1 MTYDRIRFRKRFQKG
16 GRYMFEIRN
25 LSLSFAGRQLLEPTD
40 LIFERG
46 KVYTIYG
53 KSGVGKSS
61 LLNKIGLISATDPS
75 VSYFFDGKE
84 IDTENK
90 KSASAFIAE
99 EVAFVFQGQNLINDL
114 TVFENL
120 RLALNF
126 YGLNPDEIE
135 SKIDTVLADLEISSL
150 KHAYPED
157 LSGGEEQ
164 RVTIARALVTEKT
177 LILADEPTSSL
188 DKENRE
194 KVSSLLIDL
203 AHKYHKIVLI
213 VSHDEAMIARGD
225 VQLHFK
231 DHQLVGNCLI
241 LNSDEGIKDSK
252 KWTSYLSS
260 SHTKLS
266 VLKHRR
272 PFLPRLLAFFIAF
285 VVAIAVTSI
294 NFQSLFADK
303 YHQLVNNS
311 LENGFLVIN
320 DSLHLQTTKVL
331 DDFLSFDKDEIASIS
346 TSQNIQTIKPYIEF
360 LSLGM
365 TFDNSKDYSQLQKNF
380 QPTLTIDGQTRSLT
394 RNFSI
399 QPLYQTNTTQR
410 QIEYFDRSNEKG
422 IYLSEQFISDEKLP
436 NIVSGSTVTLT
447 FYIPIS
453 LYESSMEKEGNV
465 LKGDGDLFVKV
476 DKTYPVLGI
485 VKKSYPFEY
494 SPHGNTLFMNIAEME
509 ELQNEAIQ
517 QHPMTKMALD
527 GFPLKSWM
535 PSAIHVLLKDSSAI
549 PEELSR
555 IRAISSQITILSS
568 YENYE
573 EFNKGLTYI
582 RQFLMLLS
590 LVLLILVIAVL
601 SFVFF
606 LLNRP
611 RRFEVGILKSLG
623 YSTQNIVWLF
633 LKELIG
639 YGKTISILAS
649 CLLVILSILAI
660 QVLKLEV
667 SDVFQFYLTSVFTLI
682 GLSVSV
688 LIISG
693 LLPIYT
699 TCRQTVVDTIRKNG

>member
-1 MTYDRIRFRKRFQKG
+1 
-16 GRYMFEIRN
+16 MFEIRN
-25 LSLSFAGRQLLEPTD
+25 LSLSFAGRRLLEPTD

-61 LLNKIGLISATDPS
+61 LLNKIGLLSATDPS

-84 IDTENK
+84 IDIENK
-90 KSASAFIAE
+90 KSVSVFIAE
-99 EVAFVFQGQNLINDL
+99 EVAFVFQGRNLINDL

-126 YGLNPDEIE
+126 YDLSPDEIE
-135 SKIDTVLADLEISSL
+135 SKIDTVLADLQISSL

-164 RVTIARALVTEKT
+164 RVAIARALVTGKT

-194 KVSSLLIDL
+194 KISALLIDL

-213 VSHDEAMIARGD
+213 VSHDEAMIAIGD

-231 DHQLVGNCLI
+231 DHKLVGNCLI

-252 KWTSYLSS
+252 KWSSCLSS

-272 PFLPRLLAFFIAF
+272 SFLPRLLAFFISL

-331 DDFLSFDKDEIASIS
+331 DDFLSFDKEEITSIS
-346 TSQNIQTIKPYIEF
+346 TSQNIQTVNPYIEF

-436 NIVSGSTVTLT
+436 NIVSGTTVTLT

-453 LYESSMEKEGNV
+453 LYESSIEKEGNI
-465 LKGDGDLFVKV
+465 LKGDGGLFVKV

-494 SPHGNTLFMNIAEME
+494 SPYGNTLFMNIAEME

-535 PSAIHVLLKDSSAI
+535 PSAIHVLLKDSGAI

-649 CLLVILSILAI
+649 CLLVILSILAM
-660 QVLKLEV
+660 QVLKLEI
-667 SDVFQFYLTSVFTLI
+667 SDVFKFYLTSVFTLI

>member
-1 MTYDRIRFRKRFQKG
+1 
-16 GRYMFEIRN
+16 MFEIRN
-25 LSLSFAGRQLLEPTD
+25 LSLSFAGRRLLEPTD

-61 LLNKIGLISATDPS
+61 LLNKIGLLSATDPS

-84 IDTENK
+84 IDIENK
-90 KSASAFIAE
+90 KSVSVFIAE
-99 EVAFVFQGQNLINDL
+99 EVAFVFQGRNLINDL

-126 YGLNPDEIE
+126 YDLSPNEIE
-135 SKIDTVLADLEISSL
+135 SKIDTVLADLQISSL

-164 RVTIARALVTEKT
+164 RVAIARALVTGKT

-194 KVSSLLIDL
+194 KVSALLIDL

-213 VSHDEAMIARGD
+213 VSHDEAMIAIGD

-231 DHQLVGNCLI
+231 DHKLVGNCLI

-252 KWTSYLSS
+252 KWSSCLSS

-272 PFLPRLLAFFIAF
+272 PFLPRLLAFFIAL

-331 DDFLSFDKDEIASIS
+331 DDFLSFDKEEITSIS
-346 TSQNIQTIKPYIEF
+346 TSQNIQTVKPYMEF

-436 NIVSGSTVTLT
+436 NIVSGTTVTLT

-453 LYESSMEKEGNV
+453 LYESSIEKEGNI

-494 SPHGNTLFMNIAEME
+494 SPYGNTLFMNIAEME

-535 PSAIHVLLKDSSAI
+535 PSAIHVLLKDSGAI

-649 CLLVILSILAI
+649 CLLVILSILAM
-660 QVLKLEV
+660 QVLKLEI
-667 SDVFQFYLTSVFTLI
+667 SDVFKFYLTSVFTLI

>member
-1 MTYDRIRFRKRFQKG
+1 
-16 GRYMFEIRN
+16 MFEIRN
-25 LSLSFAGRQLLEPTD
+25 LSLSFAGRRLLEPTD

-61 LLNKIGLISATDPS
+61 LLNKIGLLSATDPS

-84 IDTENK
+84 IDIENK
-90 KSASAFIAE
+90 KSVSVFIAE
-99 EVAFVFQGQNLINDL
+99 EVAFVFQGRNLINDL

-126 YGLNPDEIE
+126 YDLSPDEIE
-135 SKIDTVLADLEISSL
+135 SKIDTVLADLQISSL

-164 RVTIARALVTEKT
+164 RVAIARALVIGKT

-194 KVSSLLIDL
+194 KVSALLIDL

-213 VSHDEAMIARGD
+213 VSHDEAMIAIGD

-231 DHQLVGNCLI
+231 DHKLVGNCLI

-252 KWTSYLSS
+252 KWSSCLSS

-272 PFLPRLLAFFIAF
+272 PFLPRLLAFFISL

-331 DDFLSFDKDEIASIS
+331 DDFLSFDKEEITSIS
-346 TSQNIQTIKPYIEF
+346 TSQNIQTVNPYIEF

-436 NIVSGSTVTLT
+436 NIVSGTTVTLT

-453 LYESSMEKEGNV
+453 LYESSIEKEGNI

-494 SPHGNTLFMNIAEME
+494 SPYGNTLFMNIAEME

-535 PSAIHVLLKDSSAI
+535 PSAIHVLLKDSGAI

-582 RQFLMLLS
+582 RQFLMLY
-590 LVLLILVIAVL
+590 
-601 SFVFF
+601 
-606 LLNRP
+606 P
-611 RRFEVGILKSLG
+611 
-623 YSTQNIVWLF
+623 
-633 LKELIG
+633 
-639 YGKTISILAS
+639 
-649 CLLVILSILAI
+649 
-660 QVLKLEV
+660 
-667 SDVFQFYLTSVFTLI
+667 
-682 GLSVSV
+682 
-688 LIISG
+688 
-693 LLPIYT
+693 
-699 TCRQTVVDTIRKNG
+699 

>member
-1 MTYDRIRFRKRFQKG
+1 
-16 GRYMFEIRN
+16 MFEIRN
-25 LSLSFAGRQLLEPTD
+25 LSLSFAGRRLLEPTD

-61 LLNKIGLISATDPS
+61 LLNKIGLLSATDPS

-84 IDTENK
+84 IDIENK
-90 KSASAFIAE
+90 KSVSVFIAE
-99 EVAFVFQGQNLINDL
+99 EVAFVFQGRNLINDL

-126 YGLNPDEIE
+126 YDLSPDGIE
-135 SKIDTVLADLEISSL
+135 SKIDTVLADLQISSL

-164 RVTIARALVTEKT
+164 RVAIARALVTGKT

-194 KVSSLLIDL
+194 KVSALLIDL

-213 VSHDEAMIARGD
+213 VSHDEAMIAIGD

-231 DHQLVGNCLI
+231 DHKLVGNCLI

-252 KWTSYLSS
+252 KWFSCLSS

-272 PFLPRLLAFFIAF
+272 PFLPRLLAFFIAL

-331 DDFLSFDKDEIASIS
+331 DDFLSFDKEEITSIS
-346 TSQNIQTIKPYIEF
+346 TSQNIQTVKPYMEF

-380 QPTLTIDGQTRSLT
+380 QPTLTIDGQTRNLT

-436 NIVSGSTVTLT
+436 NIVSGTTVTLT

-453 LYESSMEKEGNV
+453 LYESSIEKEGNI

-494 SPHGNTLFMNIAEME
+494 SPYGNTLFMNIAEME

-535 PSAIHVLLKDSSAI
+535 PSAIHVLLKDSGAI

-649 CLLVILSILAI
+649 CLLVILSILAM
-660 QVLKLEV
+660 QVLKLEI
-667 SDVFQFYLTSVFTLI
+667 SDVFKFYLTSVFTLI

>member
-1 MTYDRIRFRKRFQKG
+1 
-16 GRYMFEIRN
+16 MFEIRN
-25 LSLSFAGRQLLEPTD
+25 LSLSFAGRRLLEPTD

-61 LLNKIGLISATDPS
+61 LLNKIGLLSATDPS

-84 IDTENK
+84 IDIENK
-90 KSASAFIAE
+90 KSVSVFIAE
-99 EVAFVFQGQNLINDL
+99 EVAFVFQGRNLINDL

-126 YGLNPDEIE
+126 YDLSPDEIE
-135 SKIDTVLADLEISSL
+135 SKIDTVLADLQISSL

-164 RVTIARALVTEKT
+164 RVAIARALVTGKT

-194 KVSSLLIDL
+194 KISALLIDL

-213 VSHDEAMIARGD
+213 VSHDEAMIAIGD

-231 DHQLVGNCLI
+231 DHKLVGNCLI

-252 KWTSYLSS
+252 KWSSCLSS

-272 PFLPRLLAFFIAF
+272 PFLPRLLAFFISL

-331 DDFLSFDKDEIASIS
+331 DDFLSFDKEEITSIS
-346 TSQNIQTIKPYIEF
+346 TSQNIQTVNPYIEF

-436 NIVSGSTVTLT
+436 NIVSGTTVTLT

-453 LYESSMEKEGNV
+453 LYESSIEKEGNI
-465 LKGDGDLFVKV
+465 LKGDGGLFVKV

-494 SPHGNTLFMNIAEME
+494 SPYGNTLFMNIAEME

-535 PSAIHVLLKDSSAI
+535 PSAIHVLLKDSGAI
-549 PEELSR
+549 PAELSR

-649 CLLVILSILAI
+649 CLLVILSILAM
-660 QVLKLEV
+660 QVLKLEI
-667 SDVFQFYLTSVFTLI
+667 SDVFKFYLTSVFTLI

>member
-1 MTYDRIRFRKRFQKG
+1 
-16 GRYMFEIRN
+16 MFEIRN
-25 LSLSFAGRQLLEPTD
+25 LSLSFAGRRLLEPTD

-61 LLNKIGLISATDPS
+61 LLNKIGLLSATDPS

-84 IDTENK
+84 IDIENK
-90 KSASAFIAE
+90 KSVSVFIAE
-99 EVAFVFQGQNLINDL
+99 EVAFVFQGRNLINDL

-126 YGLNPDEIE
+126 YDLSPDEIE
-135 SKIDTVLADLEISSL
+135 SKIDTVLADLQISSL

-164 RVTIARALVTEKT
+164 RVAIARALVTGKT

-194 KVSSLLIDL
+194 KVSALLIDL

-213 VSHDEAMIARGD
+213 VSHDEAMIAIGD

-231 DHQLVGNCLI
+231 DHKLVGNCLI

-252 KWTSYLSS
+252 KWSSCLSS

-272 PFLPRLLAFFIAF
+272 PFLPRLLAFFISL

-331 DDFLSFDKDEIASIS
+331 DDFLSFDKEEITSIS
-346 TSQNIQTIKPYIEF
+346 TSQNIQTVNPYIEF

-436 NIVSGSTVTLT
+436 NIVSGTTVTLT

-453 LYESSMEKEGNV
+453 LYESSIEKEGNI

-494 SPHGNTLFMNIAEME
+494 SPYGNTLFMNIAEME

-535 PSAIHVLLKDSSAI
+535 PSAIHVLLKDSGAI

-639 YGKTISILAS
+639 YGKIISILAS
-649 CLLVILSILAI
+649 CLLVILSILAM
-660 QVLKLEV
+660 QVLKLEI
-667 SDVFQFYLTSVFTLI
+667 SDVFKFYLTSVFTLI

-699 TCRQTVVDTIRKNG
+699 TCRQTVVDTIRKNE

>member
-1 MTYDRIRFRKRFQKG
+1 
-16 GRYMFEIRN
+16 MFEIRN
-25 LSLSFAGRQLLEPTD
+25 LSLSFAGRRLLEPTD

-61 LLNKIGLISATDPS
+61 LLNKIGLLSATDPS

-84 IDTENK
+84 IDIENK
-90 KSASAFIAE
+90 KSVSVFIAE
-99 EVAFVFQGQNLINDL
+99 EVAFVFQGRNLINDL
-114 TVFENL
+114 TIFENL

-126 YGLNPDEIE
+126 YDLSPDEIE
-135 SKIDTVLADLEISSL
+135 SKIDTVLADLQISSL

-164 RVTIARALVTEKT
+164 RVAIARALVTGKT

-194 KVSSLLIDL
+194 KVSALLIDL

-213 VSHDEAMIARGD
+213 VSHDEAMIAIGD

-231 DHQLVGNCLI
+231 DHKLVGNCLI

-252 KWTSYLSS
+252 KWSSCLSS

-272 PFLPRLLAFFIAF
+272 PFLPRLLAFFISL

-331 DDFLSFDKDEIASIS
+331 DDFLSFDKEEITSIS
-346 TSQNIQTIKPYIEF
+346 TSQNIQTVNPYIEF

-436 NIVSGSTVTLT
+436 NIVSGTTVTLT

-453 LYESSMEKEGNV
+453 LYESSIEKEGNI

-494 SPHGNTLFMNIAEME
+494 SPYGNTLFMNIAEME

-535 PSAIHVLLKDSSAI
+535 PSAIHVLLKDSGAI

-555 IRAISSQITILSS
+555 IRAISSQINILSS

-649 CLLVILSILAI
+649 CLLVILSILAM
-660 QVLKLEV
+660 QVLKLEI
-667 SDVFQFYLTSVFTLI
+667 SDVFKFYLTSVFTLI

>member
-1 MTYDRIRFRKRFQKG
+1 
-16 GRYMFEIRN
+16 MFEIRN
-25 LSLSFAGRQLLEPTD
+25 LSLSFAGRRLLEPTD

-61 LLNKIGLISATDPS
+61 LLNKIGLLSATDTS

-84 IDTENK
+84 IDIENK
-90 KSASAFIAE
+90 KSVSVFIAE
-99 EVAFVFQGQNLINDL
+99 EVAFVFQGRNLIHDL

-126 YGLNPDEIE
+126 YNLSPDEIE
-135 SKIDTVLADLEISSL
+135 SKIDTVLADLQISSL

-164 RVTIARALVTEKT
+164 RVAIARALVTGKT

-194 KVSSLLIDL
+194 KVSALLIDL

-213 VSHDEAMIARGD
+213 VSHDEAMIAIGD

-231 DHQLVGNCLI
+231 DHKLVGNCLI

-252 KWTSYLSS
+252 KWSSCLSS

-272 PFLPRLLAFFIAF
+272 PFLPRLLAFFIAL

-331 DDFLSFDKDEIASIS
+331 DDFLSFDKEEITSIS
-346 TSQNIQTIKPYIEF
+346 TSQNIQTVKPYMEF

-436 NIVSGSTVTLT
+436 NIVSGTTVTLT

-453 LYESSMEKEGNV
+453 LYESSIEKEGNI

-494 SPHGNTLFMNIAEME
+494 SPYGNTLFMNIAEME

-535 PSAIHVLLKDSSAI
+535 PSAIHVLLKDSGAI

-649 CLLVILSILAI
+649 CLLVILSILAM
-660 QVLKLEV
+660 QVLKLEI
-667 SDVFQFYLTSVFTLI
+667 SDVFKFYLTSVFTLI

>member
-1 MTYDRIRFRKRFQKG
+1 
-16 GRYMFEIRN
+16 MFEIRN
-25 LSLSFAGRQLLEPTD
+25 LSLSFAGRRLLEPTD

-61 LLNKIGLISATDPS
+61 LLNKIGLLSATDPS

-84 IDTENK
+84 IDIENK
-90 KSASAFIAE
+90 KLVSVFIAE
-99 EVAFVFQGQNLINDL
+99 EVAFVFQGRNLINDL

-126 YGLNPDEIE
+126 YDLSPDEIE
-135 SKIDTVLADLEISSL
+135 SKIDTVLADLQISSL

-164 RVTIARALVTEKT
+164 RVAIARALVTGKT

-194 KVSSLLIDL
+194 KVSALLIDL

-213 VSHDEAMIARGD
+213 VSHDEAMIAIGD

-231 DHQLVGNCLI
+231 DHKLVGNCLI

-252 KWTSYLSS
+252 KWSSCLSS

-272 PFLPRLLAFFIAF
+272 PFLPRLLAFFISL

-331 DDFLSFDKDEIASIS
+331 DDFLSFDKEEITSIS
-346 TSQNIQTIKPYIEF
+346 TSQNIQTVNPYIEF

-436 NIVSGSTVTLT
+436 NIVSGTTVTLT

-453 LYESSMEKEGNV
+453 LYESSIEKEGNI

-494 SPHGNTLFMNIAEME
+494 SPYGNTLFMNIAEME

-535 PSAIHVLLKDSSAI
+535 PSAIHVLLKDSGAI

-649 CLLVILSILAI
+649 CLLVILSILAM
-660 QVLKLEV
+660 QVLKLEI
-667 SDVFQFYLTSVFTLI
+667 SDVFKFYLTSVFTLI

>member
-1 MTYDRIRFRKRFQKG
+1 
-16 GRYMFEIRN
+16 MFEIRN
-25 LSLSFAGRQLLEPTD
+25 LSLSFAGRRLLEPTD

-53 KSGVGKSS
+53 KSGVGKSF
-61 LLNKIGLISATDPS
+61 LLNKIGLLSATDPS

-84 IDTENK
+84 IDIENK
-90 KSASAFIAE
+90 KSVSVFIAE
-99 EVAFVFQGQNLINDL
+99 EVAFVFQGRNLINDL

-126 YGLNPDEIE
+126 YDLSPDEIE
-135 SKIDTVLADLEISSL
+135 SKIDTVLADLQISSL

-164 RVTIARALVTEKT
+164 RVAIARALVTGKT

-194 KVSSLLIDL
+194 KVSALLIDL

-213 VSHDEAMIARGD
+213 VSHDEAMIAIGD

-231 DHQLVGNCLI
+231 DHKLVGNCLI

-252 KWTSYLSS
+252 KWSSCLSP

-272 PFLPRLLAFFIAF
+272 PFLPRLLAFFISL

-331 DDFLSFDKDEIASIS
+331 DDFLSFDKEEITSIS
-346 TSQNIQTIKPYIEF
+346 TSQNIQTVNPYIEF

-436 NIVSGSTVTLT
+436 NIVSGTTVTLT

-453 LYESSMEKEGNV
+453 LYESSIEKEGNI

-494 SPHGNTLFMNIAEME
+494 SPYGNTLFMNIAEME

-535 PSAIHVLLKDSSAI
+535 PSAIHVLLKDSGAI

-649 CLLVILSILAI
+649 CLLVILSILAM
-660 QVLKLEV
+660 QVLKLEI
-667 SDVFQFYLTSVFTLI
+667 SDVFKFYLTSVFTLI

>member
-1 MTYDRIRFRKRFQKG
+1 
-16 GRYMFEIRN
+16 MFEIRN
-25 LSLSFAGRQLLEPTD
+25 LSLSFAGRRLLEPTD

-61 LLNKIGLISATDPS
+61 LLNKIGLLSATDPS

-84 IDTENK
+84 IDIENK
-90 KSASAFIAE
+90 KSVSVFIAE
-99 EVAFVFQGQNLINDL
+99 EVAFVFQGRNLINDL

-126 YGLNPDEIE
+126 YGLSPDEIE
-135 SKIDTVLADLEISSL
+135 SKIDTVLADLQISSL

-164 RVTIARALVTEKT
+164 RVTIARALVTGKT

-194 KVSSLLIDL
+194 KVSALLIDL

-213 VSHDEAMIARGD
+213 VSYDEAMIAIGD

-231 DHQLVGNCLI
+231 DHKLVGNCLI

-252 KWTSYLSS
+252 KWSSCLSS

-272 PFLPRLLAFFIAF
+272 PFLPRLLAFFIAL

-331 DDFLSFDKDEIASIS
+331 DDFLSFDKEEITSIS
-346 TSQNIQTIKPYIEF
+346 ISQNIQTVKPYMEF

-410 QIEYFDRSNEKG
+410 QIEYFDRSSEKG
-422 IYLSEQFISDEKLP
+422 IYLSEQFISDEKFP
-436 NIVSGSTVTLT
+436 NIVSGTTVTLT

-453 LYESSMEKEGNV
+453 LYESSIEKEGNI

-494 SPHGNTLFMNIAEME
+494 SPYGNTLFMNIAEME

-517 QHPMTKMALD
+517 HHPMTKMALD
-527 GFPLKSWM
+527 GFPLKSWI
-535 PSAIHVLLKDSSAI
+535 PSAIHVLLKDSGAI

-649 CLLVILSILAI
+649 CLLVILSILAM
-660 QVLKLEV
+660 QVLKLEI
-667 SDVFQFYLTSVFTLI
+667 SDVFKFYLTSVFTLI

>member
-1 MTYDRIRFRKRFQKG
+1 MTYNRIKQRKRFQKG

-25 LSLSFAGRQLLEPTD
+25 LSLSFAGRRLLEPTD

-61 LLNKIGLISATDPS
+61 LLNKIGLLSATDPS

-84 IDTENK
+84 IDIENK
-90 KSASAFIAE
+90 KSVSVFIAE
-99 EVAFVFQGQNLINDL
+99 EVAFVFQGRNLIHDL

-126 YGLNPDEIE
+126 YNLSPDEIE
-135 SKIDTVLADLEISSL
+135 SKIDTVLADLQISSL

-164 RVTIARALVTEKT
+164 RVAIARALVTGKT

-194 KVSSLLIDL
+194 KVSALLIDL

-213 VSHDEAMIARGD
+213 VSHDEAMIAIGD

-231 DHQLVGNCLI
+231 DHKLVGNCLI

-252 KWTSYLSS
+252 KWSSCLSS

-272 PFLPRLLAFFIAF
+272 SFLPRLLAFFIAL

-331 DDFLSFDKDEIASIS
+331 DDFLSFDKEEITSIS
-346 TSQNIQTIKPYIEF
+346 TSQNIQTVKPYMEF

-436 NIVSGSTVTLT
+436 NIVSGTTVTLT

-453 LYESSMEKEGNV
+453 LYESSIEKEGNV

-494 SPHGNTLFMNIAEME
+494 SPYGNTLFMNIAEME

-517 QHPMTKMALD
+517 QHPMTKMVLD
-527 GFPLKSWM
+527 SFPLKSWM
-535 PSAIHVLLKDSSAI
+535 PSAIHVLLKDSGAI

-649 CLLVILSILAI
+649 CLLVILSILAM
-660 QVLKLEV
+660 QVLKLEI
-667 SDVFQFYLTSVFTLI
+667 SDVFKFYLTSVFTLI
-682 GLSVSV
+682 GLSVTV

-699 TCRQTVVDTIRKNG
+699 TCRQTVVDTIRKTG

>member
-1 MTYDRIRFRKRFQKG
+1 
-16 GRYMFEIRN
+16 MFEIRN
-25 LSLSFAGRQLLEPTD
+25 LSLSFASRRLLEPTD

-61 LLNKIGLISATDPS
+61 LLNKIGLLSATDPS

-84 IDTENK
+84 IDIENK
-90 KSASAFIAE
+90 KSVSVFIAE
-99 EVAFVFQGQNLINDL
+99 EVAFVFQGRNLINDL

-126 YGLNPDEIE
+126 YDLSPDEIE
-135 SKIDTVLADLEISSL
+135 SKIATVLADLQISSL

-164 RVTIARALVTEKT
+164 RVAIARALVTGKS

-194 KVSSLLIDL
+194 KVSALLIDL

-213 VSHDEAMIARGD
+213 VSHDEAMIAIGD

-231 DHQLVGNCLI
+231 DHKLVGNCLI

-252 KWTSYLSS
+252 KWSSCLSS

-272 PFLPRLLAFFIAF
+272 PFLPRLLAFFISL

-331 DDFLSFDKDEIASIS
+331 DDFLSFDKEEITSIS
-346 TSQNIQTIKPYIEF
+346 TSQNIQTVKPYMEF

-436 NIVSGSTVTLT
+436 NIVSGTTVTLT

-453 LYESSMEKEGNV
+453 LYESSIEKEGNI

-494 SPHGNTLFMNIAEME
+494 SPYGNTLFMNIAEME

-535 PSAIHVLLKDSSAI
+535 PSAIHVLLKDSGAI

-649 CLLVILSILAI
+649 CLLVILSILAM
-660 QVLKLEV
+660 QVLKLEI
-667 SDVFQFYLTSVFTLI
+667 SDVFKFYLTSVFTLI

>member
-1 MTYDRIRFRKRFQKG
+1 
-16 GRYMFEIRN
+16 MFEIRN
-25 LSLSFAGRQLLEPTD
+25 LSLSFAGRRLLEPTD

-90 KSASAFIAE
+90 KSVSAFIAE

-164 RVTIARALVTEKT
+164 RVAIARALVTEKT

-422 IYLSEQFISDEKLP
+422 IYLSEQFVSDQKLP

-453 LYESSMEKEGNV
+453 LYESSIEKEGNV

>member
-1 MTYDRIRFRKRFQKG
+1 
-16 GRYMFEIRN
+16 MFEIRN
-25 LSLSFAGRQLLEPTD
+25 LSLSFAGRRLLEPTD

-90 KSASAFIAE
+90 KSVSAFIAE

-164 RVTIARALVTEKT
+164 RVAIARALVTEKT

-331 DDFLSFDKDEIASIS
+331 DDFLSFDKEEITSIS

-365 TFDNSKDYSQLQKNF
+365 TFDNSKDYSKLQKNF

-422 IYLSEQFISDEKLP
+422 IYLSEQFVSDQNLP

-453 LYESSMEKEGNV
+453 LYESSIEKEGNV

-494 SPHGNTLFMNIAEME
+494 SPRGNTLFMNIAEME

-517 QHPMTKMALD
+517 QHPITKMALD

>member
-1 MTYDRIRFRKRFQKG
+1 
-16 GRYMFEIRN
+16 MFEIRN
-25 LSLSFAGRQLLEPTD
+25 LSLSFAGRRLLEPTD

-61 LLNKIGLISATDPS
+61 LLNKIGLLSATDPS

-84 IDTENK
+84 IDIENK
-90 KSASAFIAE
+90 KSVSVFIAE
-99 EVAFVFQGQNLINDL
+99 EVAFVFQGRNLINDL

-126 YGLNPDEIE
+126 YSLSPDEIE
-135 SKIDTVLADLEISSL
+135 SKIDTVLADLQISSL

-164 RVTIARALVTEKT
+164 RVAIARALVTEKT

-194 KVSSLLIDL
+194 KVSALLIDL

-213 VSHDEAMIARGD
+213 VSHDEAMIAIGD

-231 DHQLVGNCLI
+231 DHKLVGNCLI

-252 KWTSYLSS
+252 KCSSCLSS

-272 PFLPRLLAFFIAF
+272 PFLPRLLAFFIAL

-331 DDFLSFDKDEIASIS
+331 DDFLSFDKEEITSIS
-346 TSQNIQTIKPYIEF
+346 TSQNIQTVKPYMEF

-436 NIVSGSTVTLT
+436 NIVSGTTVTLT

-453 LYESSMEKEGNV
+453 LYESSIEKEGNI

-494 SPHGNTLFMNIAEME
+494 SPYGNTLFMNIAEME

-535 PSAIHVLLKDSSAI
+535 PSAIHVLLKDSGAI

-649 CLLVILSILAI
+649 CLLVILSILAM
-660 QVLKLEV
+660 QVLKLEI
-667 SDVFQFYLTSVFTLI
+667 SDVFKFYLTSVFTLI

>member
-1 MTYDRIRFRKRFQKG
+1 
-16 GRYMFEIRN
+16 MFEIRN
-25 LSLSFAGRQLLEPTD
+25 LSLSFAGRRLLEPTD

-61 LLNKIGLISATDPS
+61 LLNKIGLLSVTDPS

-84 IDTENK
+84 IDIENK
-90 KSASAFIAE
+90 KSVSVFIAE
-99 EVAFVFQGQNLINDL
+99 EVAFVFQGRNLINDL

-126 YGLNPDEIE
+126 YDLSPNEIE
-135 SKIDTVLADLEISSL
+135 SKIDTVLADLQISSL

-164 RVTIARALVTEKT
+164 RVAIARALVTGKT

-194 KVSSLLIDL
+194 KVSALLIDL

-213 VSHDEAMIARGD
+213 VSNDEAMIAIGD

-231 DHQLVGNCLI
+231 DHKLVGNCLI

-252 KWTSYLSS
+252 KWSSCLSS

-272 PFLPRLLAFFIAF
+272 PFLPRLLSFFIAL
-285 VVAIAVTSI
+285 VVAIAVSFI

-331 DDFLSFDKDEIASIS
+331 DDFLSFDKEEITSIS
-346 TSQNIQTIKPYIEF
+346 TSQNIQTVKPYMEF

-436 NIVSGSTVTLT
+436 NIVSGTTVTLT

-453 LYESSMEKEGNV
+453 LYESSIEKERNI

-485 VKKSYPFEY
+485 VKKVI
-494 SPHGNTLFMNIAEME
+494 HLNI
-509 ELQNEAIQ
+509 
-517 QHPMTKMALD
+517 
-527 GFPLKSWM
+527 PLM
-535 PSAIHVLLKDSSAI
+535 GTP
-549 PEELSR
+549 
-555 IRAISSQITILSS
+555 
-568 YENYE
+568 
-573 EFNKGLTYI
+573 
-582 RQFLMLLS
+582 
-590 LVLLILVIAVL
+590 
-601 SFVFF
+601 
-606 LLNRP
+606 
-611 RRFEVGILKSLG
+611 
-623 YSTQNIVWLF
+623 
-633 LKELIG
+633 
-639 YGKTISILAS
+639 
-649 CLLVILSILAI
+649 
-660 QVLKLEV
+660 
-667 SDVFQFYLTSVFTLI
+667 YL
-682 GLSVSV
+682 
-688 LIISG
+688 
-693 LLPIYT
+693 
-699 TCRQTVVDTIRKNG
+699 

>member
-1 MTYDRIRFRKRFQKG
+1 
-16 GRYMFEIRN
+16 MFEIRN
-25 LSLSFAGRQLLEPTD
+25 LSLSFAGRRLLEPTD

-61 LLNKIGLISATDPS
+61 LLNKIGLLSATDPS

-84 IDTENK
+84 IDIENK
-90 KSASAFIAE
+90 KSVSVFIAE
-99 EVAFVFQGQNLINDL
+99 EVAFVFQGRNLINDL

-126 YGLNPDEIE
+126 YGLSPDEIE
-135 SKIDTVLADLEISSL
+135 SKIDTVLADLQISSL

-164 RVTIARALVTEKT
+164 RVTIARALVTGKT

-194 KVSSLLIDL
+194 KVSALLIDL

-213 VSHDEAMIARGD
+213 VSYDEAMIAIGD

-231 DHQLVGNCLI
+231 DHKLVGNCLI

-252 KWTSYLSS
+252 KWSSCLSS

-272 PFLPRLLAFFIAF
+272 PFLPRLLAFFIAL

-331 DDFLSFDKDEIASIS
+331 DDFLSFDKEEITSIS
-346 TSQNIQTIKPYIEF
+346 TSQNIQTVKPYMEF

-410 QIEYFDRSNEKG
+410 QIEYFDRSSEKG
-422 IYLSEQFISDEKLP
+422 IYLSEQFISDEKFP
-436 NIVSGSTVTLT
+436 NIVSGTTVTLT

-453 LYESSMEKEGNV
+453 LYESSIEKEGNI

-494 SPHGNTLFMNIAEME
+494 SPYGNTLFMNIAEME

-527 GFPLKSWM
+527 GFPLKSWI
-535 PSAIHVLLKDSSAI
+535 PSAIHVLLKDSGAI
-549 PEELSR
+549 PEESSR

-649 CLLVILSILAI
+649 CLLVILSILAM
-660 QVLKLEV
+660 QVLKLEI
-667 SDVFQFYLTSVFTLI
+667 SDVFKFYLTSVFTLI
-682 GLSVSV
+682 GFSVSV

>member
-1 MTYDRIRFRKRFQKG
+1 
-16 GRYMFEIRN
+16 MFEIRN
-25 LSLSFAGRQLLEPTD
+25 LSLSFAGRRLLEPTD

-61 LLNKIGLISATDPS
+61 LLNKIGLLSATDPS

-84 IDTENK
+84 IDIENK
-90 KSASAFIAE
+90 KSVSVFIAE
-99 EVAFVFQGQNLINDL
+99 EVAFVFQGRNLINDL

-126 YGLNPDEIE
+126 YDLSPDEIE
-135 SKIDTVLADLEISSL
+135 SKIDTVLADLQISSL

-164 RVTIARALVTEKT
+164 RVAIARALVTEKT

-194 KVSSLLIDL
+194 KVSALLIDL

-213 VSHDEAMIARGD
+213 VSHDEAMIAIGD

-231 DHQLVGNCLI
+231 DHKLVGNCLI

-252 KWTSYLSS
+252 KWSSCLSS

-272 PFLPRLLAFFIAF
+272 PFLPRLLAFFIAL

-331 DDFLSFDKDEIASIS
+331 DDFLSFDKEEIISIS
-346 TSQNIQTIKPYIEF
+346 TSQNIQTVKPYMEF

-436 NIVSGSTVTLT
+436 NIVSGTTVTLT

-453 LYESSMEKEGNV
+453 LYESSIEKEGNI

-494 SPHGNTLFMNIAEME
+494 SPYGNTLFMNIAEME

-535 PSAIHVLLKDSSAI
+535 PSAIHVLLKDSGAI

-649 CLLVILSILAI
+649 CLLVILSILAM
-660 QVLKLEV
+660 QVLKLEI
-667 SDVFQFYLTSVFTLI
+667 SDVFKFYLTSVFTLI

>member
-1 MTYDRIRFRKRFQKG
+1 
-16 GRYMFEIRN
+16 MFEIRN
-25 LSLSFAGRQLLEPTD
+25 LSLSFAGRRLLEPTD

-61 LLNKIGLISATDPS
+61 LLNKIGLLSATDTS

-84 IDTENK
+84 IDIENK
-90 KSASAFIAE
+90 KSVSVFIAE
-99 EVAFVFQGQNLINDL
+99 EVAFVFQGRNLINDL

-126 YGLNPDEIE
+126 YGLSPDEIE
-135 SKIDTVLADLEISSL
+135 SKIDTVLADLQISSL

-164 RVTIARALVTEKT
+164 RVAIARALVTGKT

-194 KVSSLLIDL
+194 KVSALLIDL

-213 VSHDEAMIARGD
+213 VSHDEAMIAIGD

-231 DHQLVGNCLI
+231 DHKLVGNCLV

-252 KWTSYLSS
+252 KWSSCLSS

-272 PFLPRLLAFFIAF
+272 PFLPRLLAFFIAL

-331 DDFLSFDKDEIASIS
+331 DDFLSFDKEEITSIS
-346 TSQNIQTIKPYIEF
+346 TSQNIQTVKPYMEF

-436 NIVSGSTVTLT
+436 NIVSGTTVTLT

-453 LYESSMEKEGNV
+453 LYESSIEKEGNI

-494 SPHGNTLFMNIAEME
+494 SPYGNTLFMNIAEME

-535 PSAIHVLLKDSSAI
+535 PSAIHVLLKDSGAI

-649 CLLVILSILAI
+649 CLLVILSILAM
-660 QVLKLEV
+660 QVLKLEI
-667 SDVFQFYLTSVFTLI
+667 SDVFKFYLTSVFTLI

>member
-1 MTYDRIRFRKRFQKG
+1 
-16 GRYMFEIRN
+16 MFEIRN
-25 LSLSFAGRQLLEPTD
+25 LSLSFAGRRLLEPTD

-61 LLNKIGLISATDPS
+61 LLNKIGLLSATDPS

-84 IDTENK
+84 IDIENK
-90 KSASAFIAE
+90 KSVSVFIAE
-99 EVAFVFQGQNLINDL
+99 EVAFVFQGRNLINDL

-126 YGLNPDEIE
+126 YGLSPDEIE
-135 SKIDTVLADLEISSL
+135 SKIDTVLADLQISSL

-164 RVTIARALVTEKT
+164 RVAIARALVTEKT

-194 KVSSLLIDL
+194 KVSALLIDL

-213 VSHDEAMIARGD
+213 VSHDEAMIAIGD

-231 DHQLVGNCLI
+231 DHKLVGNCLI

-252 KWTSYLSS
+252 KWSSCLSS

-272 PFLPRLLAFFIAF
+272 PFLPRLLAFFIAL

-320 DSLHLQTTKVL
+320 DSLHLQTTKML
-331 DDFLSFDKDEIASIS
+331 DDFLSFDKEEITSIS
-346 TSQNIQTIKPYIEF
+346 TSQNIQTVKPYMEF

-365 TFDNSKDYSQLQKNF
+365 KFDNSKDYSQLQKNF

-436 NIVSGSTVTLT
+436 NIVSGTTVTLT

-453 LYESSMEKEGNV
+453 LYESSIEKEGNV

-494 SPHGNTLFMNIAEME
+494 SPYGNTLFMNIAEME

-535 PSAIHVLLKDSSAI
+535 PSAIHVLLKDSGAI

-611 RRFEVGILKSLG
+611 RRFEVGILESLG

-649 CLLVILSILAI
+649 CLLVILSILAM
-660 QVLKLEV
+660 QVLKLEI
-667 SDVFQFYLTSVFTLI
+667 SDVFKFYLTSVFTLI

>member
-1 MTYDRIRFRKRFQKG
+1 
-16 GRYMFEIRN
+16 MFEIRN
-25 LSLSFAGRQLLEPTD
+25 LSLSFAGRRLLEPTD

-61 LLNKIGLISATDPS
+61 LLNKIGLLSATDPS

-84 IDTENK
+84 IDIENK
-90 KSASAFIAE
+90 KSVSVFIAE
-99 EVAFVFQGQNLINDL
+99 EVAFVFQGRNLINDL

-126 YGLNPDEIE
+126 YDLSPDEIE
-135 SKIDTVLADLEISSL
+135 SKIDTVLADLQISSL

-164 RVTIARALVTEKT
+164 RVAIARALVTGKT

-194 KVSSLLIDL
+194 KVSALLIDL

-213 VSHDEAMIARGD
+213 VSHDEAMIAIGD

-231 DHQLVGNCLI
+231 DHKLVGNCLI

-252 KWTSYLSS
+252 KWSSCLSS

-272 PFLPRLLAFFIAF
+272 PFLPRLLAFFISL

-331 DDFLSFDKDEIASIS
+331 DDFLSFDKEEITSIS
-346 TSQNIQTIKPYIEF
+346 TSQNIQTVNPYIEF

-436 NIVSGSTVTLT
+436 NIVSGTTVTLT

-453 LYESSMEKEGNV
+453 LYESSIEKEGNI

-494 SPHGNTLFMNIAEME
+494 SPYGNTLFMNIAEME

-535 PSAIHVLLKDSSAI
+535 PSAIHVLLKDSGAI

-623 YSTQNIVWLF
+623 YSTQNIVCLF

-649 CLLVILSILAI
+649 CLLVILSILAM
-660 QVLKLEV
+660 QVLKLEI
-667 SDVFQFYLTSVFTLI
+667 SDVFKFYLTSVFTLI

>member
-1 MTYDRIRFRKRFQKG
+1 
-16 GRYMFEIRN
+16 MFEIRN
-25 LSLSFAGRQLLEPTD
+25 LSLSFAGRRLLEPTD

-61 LLNKIGLISATDPS
+61 LLNKIGLLSATDPS

-84 IDTENK
+84 IDIENK
-90 KSASAFIAE
+90 KSVSVFIAE
-99 EVAFVFQGQNLINDL
+99 EVAFVFQGRNLINDL

-126 YGLNPDEIE
+126 YDLSPDEIE
-135 SKIDTVLADLEISSL
+135 SKIDTVLADLQISSL

-164 RVTIARALVTEKT
+164 RVAIARALVTGKT

-194 KVSSLLIDL
+194 KVSALLIDL

-213 VSHDEAMIARGD
+213 VSHDEAMIAIGD

-231 DHQLVGNCLI
+231 DHKLVGNCLI

-252 KWTSYLSS
+252 KWSSCFSS

-272 PFLPRLLAFFIAF
+272 PFLPRLLAFFIAL

-331 DDFLSFDKDEIASIS
+331 DDFLSFDKEEITSIS
-346 TSQNIQTIKPYIEF
+346 TSQNIQTVKPYMEF

-380 QPTLTIDGQTRSLT
+380 QPTLTIDGQTRNLT

-436 NIVSGSTVTLT
+436 NIVSGTTVTLT

-453 LYESSMEKEGNV
+453 LYESSIEKEGNI

-494 SPHGNTLFMNIAEME
+494 SPYGNTLFMNIAEME

-535 PSAIHVLLKDSSAI
+535 PSAIHVLLKDSGAI

-649 CLLVILSILAI
+649 CLLVILSILAM
-660 QVLKLEV
+660 QVLKLEI
-667 SDVFQFYLTSVFTLI
+667 SDVFKFYLTSVFTLI

>member
-1 MTYDRIRFRKRFQKG
+1 
-16 GRYMFEIRN
+16 MFEIRN
-25 LSLSFAGRQLLEPTD
+25 LSLSFAGRRLLEPTD

-61 LLNKIGLISATDPS
+61 LLNKIGLLSATDPS

-84 IDTENK
+84 IDIENK
-90 KSASAFIAE
+90 KSVSVFIAE
-99 EVAFVFQGQNLINDL
+99 EVAFVFQGRNLINDL

-126 YGLNPDEIE
+126 YDLSPDEIE
-135 SKIDTVLADLEISSL
+135 SKIDTVLADLQISSL

-164 RVTIARALVTEKT
+164 RVAIARALVTGKT

-194 KVSSLLIDL
+194 KVSALLIDL

-213 VSHDEAMIARGD
+213 VSHDEAMIAIGD

-231 DHQLVGNCLI
+231 DHKLVGNCLI

-252 KWTSYLSS
+252 KWSSCLSS

-272 PFLPRLLAFFIAF
+272 PFLPRLLAFFISL

-331 DDFLSFDKDEIASIS
+331 DDFLSFDKEEITSIS
-346 TSQNIQTIKPYIEF
+346 TSQNIQTVNPYIEF

-436 NIVSGSTVTLT
+436 NIVSGTTVTLT

-453 LYESSMEKEGNV
+453 LYESSIEKEGNI

-494 SPHGNTLFMNIAEME
+494 SPYGNTLFMNIAEME

-535 PSAIHVLLKDSSAI
+535 PSAIHVLLKDSGAI

-639 YGKTISILAS
+639 YGKIISILAS
-649 CLLVILSILAI
+649 CLLVILSILAM
-660 QVLKLEV
+660 QVLKLEI
-667 SDVFQFYLTSVFTLI
+667 SDVFKFYLTSVFTLI

>member
-1 MTYDRIRFRKRFQKG
+1 
-16 GRYMFEIRN
+16 MFEIRN
-25 LSLSFAGRQLLEPTD
+25 LSLSFAGRRLLELTD

-61 LLNKIGLISATDPS
+61 LLNKIGLLSATDPS

-84 IDTENK
+84 IDIENK
-90 KSASAFIAE
+90 KSVSVFIAE
-99 EVAFVFQGQNLINDL
+99 EVAFVFQGRNLINDL

-126 YGLNPDEIE
+126 YDLSPDEIE
-135 SKIDTVLADLEISSL
+135 SKIDTVLADLQISSL

-164 RVTIARALVTEKT
+164 RVAIARALVTGKT

-194 KVSSLLIDL
+194 KVSALLIDL

-213 VSHDEAMIARGD
+213 VSHDEAMIAIGD

-231 DHQLVGNCLI
+231 DHKLVGNCLI

-252 KWTSYLSS
+252 KWSSCLSS

-272 PFLPRLLAFFIAF
+272 PFLPRLLAFFISL

-331 DDFLSFDKDEIASIS
+331 DDFLSFDKEEITSIS
-346 TSQNIQTIKPYIEF
+346 TSQNIQTVKPYMEF

-380 QPTLTIDGQTRSLT
+380 QPILTIDGQTRSLT

-436 NIVSGSTVTLT
+436 NIVSGTTVTLT

-453 LYESSMEKEGNV
+453 LYESSIEKEGNI

-494 SPHGNTLFMNIAEME
+494 SPYGNTLFMNIAEME

-535 PSAIHVLLKDSSAI
+535 PSAIHVLLKDSGAI

-649 CLLVILSILAI
+649 CLLVILSILAM
-660 QVLKLEV
+660 QVLKLEI
-667 SDVFQFYLTSVFTLI
+667 SDVFKFYLTSVFTLI

>member
-1 MTYDRIRFRKRFQKG
+1 
-16 GRYMFEIRN
+16 MFEIRN
-25 LSLSFAGRQLLEPTD
+25 LSLSFAGRRLLEPTD

-61 LLNKIGLISATDPS
+61 LLNKIGLLSATDPS

-84 IDTENK
+84 IDIENK
-90 KSASAFIAE
+90 KSVSVFIAE
-99 EVAFVFQGQNLINDL
+99 EVAFVFQGRNLINDL

-126 YGLNPDEIE
+126 YDLSPDEIE
-135 SKIDTVLADLEISSL
+135 SKIDTVLADLQISSL

-164 RVTIARALVTEKT
+164 RVAIARALVTGKT

-194 KVSSLLIDL
+194 KVSALLIDL

-213 VSHDEAMIARGD
+213 VSHDEAMIAIGD

-231 DHQLVGNCLI
+231 DHKLVGNCLI

-252 KWTSYLSS
+252 KWSSCLSS

-272 PFLPRLLAFFIAF
+272 PFLPRLLAFFISL

-331 DDFLSFDKDEIASIS
+331 DDFLSFDKEEITSIS
-346 TSQNIQTIKPYIEF
+346 TSQNIQTVNPYIEF

-380 QPTLTIDGQTRSLT
+380 QTTLTIDGQTRSLT

-436 NIVSGSTVTLT
+436 NIVSGTTVTLT

-453 LYESSMEKEGNV
+453 LYESSIEKEGNI

-494 SPHGNTLFMNIAEME
+494 SPYGNTLFMNIAEME

-535 PSAIHVLLKDSSAI
+535 PSAIHVLLKDSGAI

-639 YGKTISILAS
+639 YGKIISILAS
-649 CLLVILSILAI
+649 CLLVILSILAM
-660 QVLKLEV
+660 QVLKLEI
-667 SDVFQFYLTSVFTLI
+667 SDVFKFYLTSVFTLI

>member
-1 MTYDRIRFRKRFQKG
+1 
-16 GRYMFEIRN
+16 MFEIRN
-25 LSLSFAGRQLLEPTD
+25 LSLSFAGRRLLEPTD

-61 LLNKIGLISATDPS
+61 LLNKIGLLSATDPS

-84 IDTENK
+84 IDIENK
-90 KSASAFIAE
+90 KSVSVFIAE
-99 EVAFVFQGQNLINDL
+99 EVAFVFQGRNLINDL

-126 YGLNPDEIE
+126 YDLSPDEIE
-135 SKIDTVLADLEISSL
+135 SKIDTVLADLQISSL

-157 LSGGEEQ
+157 LSGAEEQ
-164 RVTIARALVTEKT
+164 RVAIARALVTGKT

-194 KVSSLLIDL
+194 KVSALLIDL

-213 VSHDEAMIARGD
+213 VSHDEAMIAIGD

-231 DHQLVGNCLI
+231 DHKLVGNCLI

-252 KWTSYLSS
+252 KWSSCLSS

-272 PFLPRLLAFFIAF
+272 PFLPRLLAFFIAL

-331 DDFLSFDKDEIASIS
+331 DDFLSFDKEEITSIS
-346 TSQNIQTIKPYIEF
+346 TSQNIQTVKPYMEF

-380 QPTLTIDGQTRSLT
+380 QPTLTIDGQTRNLT

-436 NIVSGSTVTLT
+436 NIVSGTTVTLT

-453 LYESSMEKEGNV
+453 LYESSIEKEGNI

-494 SPHGNTLFMNIAEME
+494 SPYGNTLFMNIAEME

-535 PSAIHVLLKDSSAI
+535 PSAIHVLLKDSGAI

-649 CLLVILSILAI
+649 CLLVILSILAM
-660 QVLKLEV
+660 QVLKLEI
-667 SDVFQFYLTSVFTLI
+667 SDVFKFYLTSVFTLI

>member
-1 MTYDRIRFRKRFQKG
+1 
-16 GRYMFEIRN
+16 MFEIRN
-25 LSLSFAGRQLLEPTD
+25 LSLSFAGRRLLEPTD

-61 LLNKIGLISATDPS
+61 LLNKIGLLSATDPS

-84 IDTENK
+84 IDIENK
-90 KSASAFIAE
+90 KSVSAFIAE
-99 EVAFVFQGQNLINDL
+99 EVAFVFQGRNLINDL

-126 YGLNPDEIE
+126 YDLSPDEIE
-135 SKIDTVLADLEISSL
+135 SKIDTVLADLQISSL

-164 RVTIARALVTEKT
+164 RVAIARALVTGKT
-177 LILADEPTSSL
+177 IILADEPTSSL

-194 KVSSLLIDL
+194 KVSALLIDL

-213 VSHDEAMIARGD
+213 VSHDEAMIAIGD

-231 DHQLVGNCLI
+231 DHKLVGNCLI

-252 KWTSYLSS
+252 KWSSCLSS

-272 PFLPRLLAFFIAF
+272 PFLPRLLAFFIAL

-331 DDFLSFDKDEIASIS
+331 DDFLSFDKEEITSIS
-346 TSQNIQTIKPYIEF
+346 TSQNIQTVKPYMEF

-436 NIVSGSTVTLT
+436 NIVSGTTVTLT

-453 LYESSMEKEGNV
+453 LYESSIEKEGNI

-494 SPHGNTLFMNIAEME
+494 SPYGNTLFMNIAEME

-535 PSAIHVLLKDSSAI
+535 PSAIHVLLKDSGAI

-649 CLLVILSILAI
+649 CLLVILSILAM
-660 QVLKLEV
+660 QVLKLEI
-667 SDVFQFYLTSVFTLI
+667 SDVFKFYLTSVFTLI
-682 GLSVSV
+682 GLSVTV

>member
-1 MTYDRIRFRKRFQKG
+1 
-16 GRYMFEIRN
+16 MFEIRN
-25 LSLSFAGRQLLEPTD
+25 LSLSFAGRRLLEPTD

-61 LLNKIGLISATDPS
+61 LLNKIGLLSATDPS

-84 IDTENK
+84 IDIENK
-90 KSASAFIAE
+90 KSVSVFIAE
-99 EVAFVFQGQNLINDL
+99 EVAFVFQGRNLINDL

-126 YGLNPDEIE
+126 YDLSPDEIE
-135 SKIDTVLADLEISSL
+135 SKIDTVLADLQISSL

-164 RVTIARALVTEKT
+164 RVAIARALVTGKT

-194 KVSSLLIDL
+194 KVSALLIDL

-213 VSHDEAMIARGD
+213 VSHDEAMIAIGD

-231 DHQLVGNCLI
+231 DHKLVGNCLI
-241 LNSDEGIKDSK
+241 LNSDEGIKDSN
-252 KWTSYLSS
+252 KWSSCLSS

-272 PFLPRLLAFFIAF
+272 PFLPRLLAFFISL

-331 DDFLSFDKDEIASIS
+331 DDFLSFDKEEITSIS
-346 TSQNIQTIKPYIEF
+346 TSQNIQTVNPYIEF

-436 NIVSGSTVTLT
+436 NIVSGTTVTLT

-453 LYESSMEKEGNV
+453 LYESSIEKEGNI

-494 SPHGNTLFMNIAEME
+494 SPYGNTLFMNIAEME

-535 PSAIHVLLKDSSAI
+535 PSAIHVLLKDSGAI

-649 CLLVILSILAI
+649 CLLVILSILAM
-660 QVLKLEV
+660 QVLKLEI
-667 SDVFQFYLTSVFTLI
+667 SDVFKFYLTSVFTLI

>member
-1 MTYDRIRFRKRFQKG
+1 
-16 GRYMFEIRN
+16 MFEIRN
-25 LSLSFAGRQLLEPTD
+25 LSLSFAGRRLLEPTD

-61 LLNKIGLISATDPS
+61 LLNKIGLLSATDPS

-84 IDTENK
+84 IDIENK
-90 KSASAFIAE
+90 KSVSVFIAE
-99 EVAFVFQGQNLINDL
+99 EVAFVFQGRNLINDL

-126 YGLNPDEIE
+126 YDLSPDEIE
-135 SKIDTVLADLEISSL
+135 SKIDTVLADLQISSL

-164 RVTIARALVTEKT
+164 RVAIARALVTGKT

-194 KVSSLLIDL
+194 KVSALLIDL

-213 VSHDEAMIARGD
+213 VSHDEAMIAIGD

-231 DHQLVGNCLI
+231 DHKLVGNCLI

-252 KWTSYLSS
+252 KWSSCLSS

-272 PFLPRLLAFFIAF
+272 PFLPRLLAFFISL

-331 DDFLSFDKDEIASIS
+331 DDFLSFDKEEITSIS
-346 TSQNIQTIKPYIEF
+346 TSQNIQTVNPYIEF

-436 NIVSGSTVTLT
+436 NIVSGTTVTLT
-447 FYIPIS
+447 FYIPSS
-453 LYESSMEKEGNV
+453 LYESSIEKEGNI

-494 SPHGNTLFMNIAEME
+494 SPYGNTLFMNIAEME

-535 PSAIHVLLKDSSAI
+535 PSAIHVLLKDSGAI

-649 CLLVILSILAI
+649 CLLVILSILAM
-660 QVLKLEV
+660 QVLKLEI
-667 SDVFQFYLTSVFTLI
+667 SDVFKFYLTSVFTLI

>member
-1 MTYDRIRFRKRFQKG
+1 MG
-16 GRYMFEIRN
+16 VAPCEI
-25 LSLSFAGRQLLEPTD
+25 
-40 LIFERG
+40 
-46 KVYTIYG
+46 
-53 KSGVGKSS
+53 GKSS
-61 LLNKIGLISATDPS
+61 LLNKIGLLSATDPS

-84 IDTENK
+84 IDIENK
-90 KSASAFIAE
+90 KSVSVFIAE
-99 EVAFVFQGQNLINDL
+99 EVAFVFQGRNLINDL

-126 YGLNPDEIE
+126 YDLSPDEIE
-135 SKIDTVLADLEISSL
+135 SKIDTVLADLQISSL

-164 RVTIARALVTEKT
+164 RVAIARALVTGKT

-194 KVSSLLIDL
+194 KVSALLIDL

-213 VSHDEAMIARGD
+213 VSHDEAMIAIGD

-231 DHQLVGNCLI
+231 DHKLVGNCLI

-252 KWTSYLSS
+252 KWSSCLSS

-272 PFLPRLLAFFIAF
+272 PFLPRLLAFFISL

-331 DDFLSFDKDEIASIS
+331 DDFLSFDKEEITSIS
-346 TSQNIQTIKPYIEF
+346 TSQNIQTVNPYIEF

-436 NIVSGSTVTLT
+436 NIVSGTTVTLT

-453 LYESSMEKEGNV
+453 LYESSIEKEGNI

-494 SPHGNTLFMNIAEME
+494 SPYGNTLFMNIAEME

-535 PSAIHVLLKDSSAI
+535 PSAIHVLLKDSGAI

-649 CLLVILSILAI
+649 CLLVILSILAM
-660 QVLKLEV
+660 QVLKLEI
-667 SDVFQFYLTSVFTLI
+667 SDVFKFYLTSVFTLI

>member
-1 MTYDRIRFRKRFQKG
+1 
-16 GRYMFEIRN
+16 MFEIRN
-25 LSLSFAGRQLLEPTD
+25 LSLSFAGRRLLEPTD

-61 LLNKIGLISATDPS
+61 LLNKIGLLSATDPS

-84 IDTENK
+84 IDIENK
-90 KSASAFIAE
+90 KSVSVFIAE
-99 EVAFVFQGQNLINDL
+99 EVAFVFQGRNLINDL

-126 YGLNPDEIE
+126 YDLSPDEIE
-135 SKIDTVLADLEISSL
+135 SKIDTVLADLQIPSL

-164 RVTIARALVTEKT
+164 RVAIARALVTGKT

-194 KVSSLLIDL
+194 KVSALLINL

-213 VSHDEAMIARGD
+213 VSHDEAMIAIGD

-231 DHQLVGNCLI
+231 DHKLVGNCLI

-252 KWTSYLSS
+252 KWSSCLSS

-272 PFLPRLLAFFIAF
+272 PFLPRLLAFFIAL

-331 DDFLSFDKDEIASIS
+331 DDFLSFDKEEITSIS
-346 TSQNIQTIKPYIEF
+346 TSQNIQTVKPYMEF

-399 QPLYQTNTTQR
+399 QSLYQTNITQR

-436 NIVSGSTVTLT
+436 NIVSGTTVTLT

-453 LYESSMEKEGNV
+453 LYESSIEKEGNI

-494 SPHGNTLFMNIAEME
+494 SPYGNTLFMNIAEME

-535 PSAIHVLLKDSSAI
+535 PSAIHVLLKDSGAI

-649 CLLVILSILAI
+649 CLLVILSILAM
-660 QVLKLEV
+660 QVLKLEI
-667 SDVFQFYLTSVFTLI
+667 SAVFKFYLTSVFTLI

>member
-1 MTYDRIRFRKRFQKG
+1 
-16 GRYMFEIRN
+16 MFEIRN
-25 LSLSFAGRQLLEPTD
+25 LSLSFAGRRLLEPTD

-61 LLNKIGLISATDPS
+61 LLNKIGLLSATDPS

-84 IDTENK
+84 IDIENK
-90 KSASAFIAE
+90 KSVSVFIAE
-99 EVAFVFQGQNLINDL
+99 EVAFVFQGRNLINDL

-126 YGLNPDEIE
+126 YGLSPDEIE
-135 SKIDTVLADLEISSL
+135 SKIDTVLADLQISSL

-164 RVTIARALVTEKT
+164 RVAIARALVTEKT

-194 KVSSLLIDL
+194 KVSALLIDL

-213 VSHDEAMIARGD
+213 VSHDEAMIVIGD

-231 DHQLVGNCLI
+231 DHKLVENCLI

-252 KWTSYLSS
+252 KWSSCLSS

-272 PFLPRLLAFFIAF
+272 PFLPRLLAFFIAL

-331 DDFLSFDKDEIASIS
+331 DDFLSFDKEEITSIS
-346 TSQNIQTIKPYIEF
+346 KSQNIQTVKPYMEF

-436 NIVSGSTVTLT
+436 NIVAGTTVTLT

-453 LYESSMEKEGNV
+453 LYESSIEKEGNI

-494 SPHGNTLFMNIAEME
+494 SPYGNTLFMNIAEME

-535 PSAIHVLLKDSSAI
+535 PSAIHVLLKDSGAI

-649 CLLVILSILAI
+649 CLLVILSILAM
-660 QVLKLEV
+660 QVLKLEI
-667 SDVFQFYLTSVFTLI
+667 SDVFKFYLTSVFTLI

>member
-1 MTYDRIRFRKRFQKG
+1 
-16 GRYMFEIRN
+16 MFEIRN
-25 LSLSFAGRQLLEPTD
+25 LSLSFAGRRLLEPTD

-90 KSASAFIAE
+90 KSVSAFIAE

-120 RLALNF
+120 KLALNF

-164 RVTIARALVTEKT
+164 RVAIARALVTEKT

-331 DDFLSFDKDEIASIS
+331 DDFLSFDKEEITSIS
-346 TSQNIQTIKPYIEF
+346 TSQNIQTVKPYMEF

-436 NIVSGSTVTLT
+436 NIVAGTTVTLT

-453 LYESSMEKEGNV
+453 LYESSIEKEGNI

-494 SPHGNTLFMNIAEME
+494 SPYGNTLFMNIAEME

-535 PSAIHVLLKDSSAI
+535 PSAIHVLLKDSGAI

>member
-1 MTYDRIRFRKRFQKG
+1 
-16 GRYMFEIRN
+16 MFEIRN
-25 LSLSFAGRQLLEPTD
+25 LSLSFAGRRLLEPTD

-61 LLNKIGLISATDPS
+61 LLNKIGLLSATDPS

-84 IDTENK
+84 IDIENK
-90 KSASAFIAE
+90 KSVSVFIAE
-99 EVAFVFQGQNLINDL
+99 EVAFVFQGRNLINDL

-126 YGLNPDEIE
+126 YGLSPDEIE
-135 SKIDTVLADLEISSL
+135 SKIDTVLADLQISSL

-164 RVTIARALVTEKT
+164 RVAIARALVTGKT

-194 KVSSLLIDL
+194 KVSALLIDL

-213 VSHDEAMIARGD
+213 VSHDEAMIAIGD

-231 DHQLVGNCLI
+231 DHKLVGNCLI

-252 KWTSYLSS
+252 KWFSCLSS

-272 PFLPRLLAFFIAF
+272 PFLPRLLAFFITL

-331 DDFLSFDKDEIASIS
+331 DDFLSFDKEEITSIS
-346 TSQNIQTIKPYIEF
+346 TSQNIQTVKPYMEF

-399 QPLYQTNTTQR
+399 QSLYQTNTTQR

-436 NIVSGSTVTLT
+436 NIVSGTTVTLT

-453 LYESSMEKEGNV
+453 LYESSIEKEGNI

-494 SPHGNTLFMNIAEME
+494 SPYGNTLFMNIAEME

-535 PSAIHVLLKDSSAI
+535 PSAIHVLLKDSGAI

-649 CLLVILSILAI
+649 CLLVILSILAM
-660 QVLKLEV
+660 QVLKLEI
-667 SDVFQFYLTSVFTLI
+667 SDVFKFYLTSVFTLI

>member
-1 MTYDRIRFRKRFQKG
+1 
-16 GRYMFEIRN
+16 MFEIRN
-25 LSLSFAGRQLLEPTD
+25 LSLSFAGRRLLEPTD

-61 LLNKIGLISATDPS
+61 LLNKIGLLSATDPS

-84 IDTENK
+84 IDIENK
-90 KSASAFIAE
+90 KSVSVFIAE
-99 EVAFVFQGQNLINDL
+99 EVAFVFQGRNLINDL

-126 YGLNPDEIE
+126 YGLSPDEIE
-135 SKIDTVLADLEISSL
+135 SKIDTVLADLQISSL

-164 RVTIARALVTEKT
+164 RVAIARALVTEKT

-194 KVSSLLIDL
+194 KVSALLIDL

-213 VSHDEAMIARGD
+213 VSHDEAMIVIGD

-231 DHQLVGNCLI
+231 DHKLVENCLI

-252 KWTSYLSS
+252 KWSSCLSS

-272 PFLPRLLAFFIAF
+272 PFLPRLLAFFIAL

-331 DDFLSFDKDEIASIS
+331 DDFLSFDKEEITSIS
-346 TSQNIQTIKPYIEF
+346 TSQNIQTVKPYMEF

-436 NIVSGSTVTLT
+436 NIVAGTTVTLT

-453 LYESSMEKEGNV
+453 LYESSIEKEGNI

-494 SPHGNTLFMNIAEME
+494 SPYGNTLFMNIAEME

-535 PSAIHVLLKDSSAI
+535 PSAIHVLLKDSGAI

-649 CLLVILSILAI
+649 CLLVILSILAM
-660 QVLKLEV
+660 QVLKLEI
-667 SDVFQFYLTSVFTLI
+667 SDVFKFYLTSVFTLI

>member
-1 MTYDRIRFRKRFQKG
+1 
-16 GRYMFEIRN
+16 MFEIRN
-25 LSLSFAGRQLLEPTD
+25 LSLSFAGRRLLEPTD

-61 LLNKIGLISATDPS
+61 LLNKIGLLSATDPS

-84 IDTENK
+84 IDIENK
-90 KSASAFIAE
+90 KSVSVFIAE
-99 EVAFVFQGQNLINDL
+99 EVAFVFQGRNLINDL

-126 YGLNPDEIE
+126 YDLSPDEIE
-135 SKIDTVLADLEISSL
+135 SKIDTVLADLQISSL

-164 RVTIARALVTEKT
+164 RVAIARVLVTGKT

-194 KVSSLLIDL
+194 KVSALLIDL

-213 VSHDEAMIARGD
+213 VSHDEAMIAIGD

-231 DHQLVGNCLI
+231 DHKLVGNCLI

-252 KWTSYLSS
+252 KWSSCLSS

-272 PFLPRLLAFFIAF
+272 PFLPRLLAFFLSL

-331 DDFLSFDKDEIASIS
+331 DDFLSFDKEEITSIS
-346 TSQNIQTIKPYIEF
+346 TSQNIQTVNPYIEF

-436 NIVSGSTVTLT
+436 NIVSGTTVTLT

-453 LYESSMEKEGNV
+453 LYESSIEKEGNI

-494 SPHGNTLFMNIAEME
+494 SPYGNTLFMNIAEME

-535 PSAIHVLLKDSSAI
+535 PSAIHVLLKDSGAI

-649 CLLVILSILAI
+649 CLLVILSILAM
-660 QVLKLEV
+660 QVLKLEI
-667 SDVFQFYLTSVFTLI
+667 SDVFKFYLTSVFTLI

>member
-1 MTYDRIRFRKRFQKG
+1 
-16 GRYMFEIRN
+16 MFEIRN
-25 LSLSFAGRQLLEPTD
+25 LSLSFAGRRLLEPTD

-61 LLNKIGLISATDPS
+61 LLNKIGLLSATDPS

-84 IDTENK
+84 IDIENK
-90 KSASAFIAE
+90 KSVSVFIAE
-99 EVAFVFQGQNLINDL
+99 EVAFVFQGRNLINDL

-126 YGLNPDEIE
+126 YDLSPDEIE
-135 SKIDTVLADLEISSL
+135 SKIDTVLADLQISSL

-164 RVTIARALVTEKT
+164 RVAIARALVTGKT

-194 KVSSLLIDL
+194 KISALLIDL

-213 VSHDEAMIARGD
+213 VSHDEAMIAIGD

-231 DHQLVGNCLI
+231 DHKLVGNCLI

-252 KWTSYLSS
+252 KWSSCLSS

-272 PFLPRLLAFFIAF
+272 PFLPRLLAFFISL

-331 DDFLSFDKDEIASIS
+331 DDFLSFDKEEITSIS
-346 TSQNIQTIKPYIEF
+346 TSQNIQTVNPYIEF

-436 NIVSGSTVTLT
+436 NIVSGTTVTLT

-453 LYESSMEKEGNV
+453 LYESSIEKEGNI
-465 LKGDGDLFVKV
+465 LKGDGGLFVKV
-476 DKTYPVLGI
+476 DKTYPVLEI

-494 SPHGNTLFMNIAEME
+494 SPYGNTLFMNIAEME

-535 PSAIHVLLKDSSAI
+535 PSAIHVLLKDSGAI

-649 CLLVILSILAI
+649 CLLVILSILAM
-660 QVLKLEV
+660 QVLKLEI
-667 SDVFQFYLTSVFTLI
+667 SDVFKFYLTSVFTLI

>member
-1 MTYDRIRFRKRFQKG
+1 
-16 GRYMFEIRN
+16 MFEIRN

-90 KSASAFIAE
+90 KSVSAFIAE

-135 SKIDTVLADLEISSL
+135 SKINTVLADLEISSL

-164 RVTIARALVTEKT
+164 RVAIARALVTEKT

-422 IYLSEQFISDEKLP
+422 IYLSEQFVSDQKLP

-453 LYESSMEKEGNV
+453 LYESSIEKEGNV

-494 SPHGNTLFMNIAEME
+494 SPHGNTLFMNISEME

>member
-1 MTYDRIRFRKRFQKG
+1 
-16 GRYMFEIRN
+16 MFEIRN
-25 LSLSFAGRQLLEPTD
+25 LSLSFAGRRLLEPTD

-61 LLNKIGLISATDPS
+61 LLNKIGLLSATDPS

-84 IDTENK
+84 IDIENK
-90 KSASAFIAE
+90 KSVSVFIAE
-99 EVAFVFQGQNLINDL
+99 EVAFVFQGRNLINDL

-126 YGLNPDEIE
+126 YDLSPDEIE
-135 SKIDTVLADLEISSL
+135 SKIDTVLADLQISSL

-164 RVTIARALVTEKT
+164 RVAIARALVTGKT

-194 KVSSLLIDL
+194 KVSALLIDL

-213 VSHDEAMIARGD
+213 VSHDEAMIAIGD

-231 DHQLVGNCLI
+231 DHKLVGNCLI

-252 KWTSYLSS
+252 KWSSCLSS

-272 PFLPRLLAFFIAF
+272 PFLPRLLAFFISL

-331 DDFLSFDKDEIASIS
+331 DDFLSFDKEEITSIS
-346 TSQNIQTIKPYIEF
+346 TSQNIQTVNPYIEF

-436 NIVSGSTVTLT
+436 NIVSGTTVTLT

-453 LYESSMEKEGNV
+453 LYESSIEKEGNI

-494 SPHGNTLFMNIAEME
+494 SPYGNTLFMNIAEME

-535 PSAIHVLLKDSSAI
+535 PSAIHVLLKDSGAI

-649 CLLVILSILAI
+649 CLLVILSILAM
-660 QVLKLEV
+660 QVLKLEI
-667 SDVFQFYLTSVFTLI
+667 SDVFKFYLTSI
-682 GLSVSV
+682 
-688 LIISG
+688 
-693 LLPIYT
+693 
-699 TCRQTVVDTIRKNG
+699 